1 MRALVTAFAA
11 ASLLMLSAGISIAG
25 AVSGPNAN
33 ANGRLDQTEEIVASD
48 LVVNF
53 DEGGQRPS
61 VAVDYRLDATLSAV
75 RFCDGQGLGE
85 QSFPSAT
92 VTGLTATKGHAVGS
106 LTLEGPG
113 TVVCSC
119 GCSQGT
125 LTVDY
130 TNVTLT
136 NITTGRVY
144 RLEPISQEY
153 STS

>member
-1 MRALVTAFAA
+1 M
-11 ASLLMLSAGISIAG
+11 AG
-25 AVSGPNAN
+25 ALSGPDAN
-33 ANGRLDQTEEIVASD
+33 ANGRLDYTEDIVASD

-53 DEGGQRPS
+53 DEGGQRRF
-61 VAVDYRLDATLSAV
+61 VAVDYRLDATLSVV

-85 QSFPSAT
+85 QSFESAT
-92 VTGLTATKGHAVGS
+92 VTGLMAKGHASGT

-113 TVVCSC
+113 TVICSC

-130 TNVTLT
+130 TDVTLT
-136 NITTGRVY
+136 NITTGDVY

-153 STS
+153 SS